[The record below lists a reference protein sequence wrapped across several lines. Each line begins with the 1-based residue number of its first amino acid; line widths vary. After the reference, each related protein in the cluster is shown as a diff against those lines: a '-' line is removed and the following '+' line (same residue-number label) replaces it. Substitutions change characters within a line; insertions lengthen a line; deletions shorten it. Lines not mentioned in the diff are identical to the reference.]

1 MSIIDLS
8 DVPKDKAYILT
19 GDALTDQ
26 FFTISMDEHERAENF
41 RIIMDKAREFG
52 VSEAVFQHYQEQATL
67 WKLPELWETPKPF
80 GQEVQ
85 LAEFPLS
92 CLPGILAEYLKAV
105 ARYVQVY
112 PEMAVLPLL
121 SVLSLC
127 VQDKAVIKHPGNNHT
142 EPLNLYTMTIAAP
155 GERKTGSFKEFMKP
169 VKEYQ
174 DYYNEINRS
183 RVEEY
188 NSTKNYLESQ
198 KRSYMTGKKASLE
211 KVKEITREL
220 VNLEPVH
227 ELKLNVSDATPES
240 LAWEMYLQGGK
251 IGVLGDEGA
260 IFDVLS
266 GLYSNGAS
274 SNLNIFLE
282 AYDGSDY
289 CITRRTKENIDLKN
303 PLLTMG
309 LMVQPELFM
318 QAMNNRAFSGR
329 GFIHRFL
336 FSFPDSKAGYQALRS
351 ESIPENLQR
360 QYSELVY
367 RMLRLPKSDKPP
379 VMVSDDDA
387 YYIYDDYHNHL
398 QVNMRPGGIFENLKE
413 WAAKQFARCMKI
425 AAILHLCEHEPS
437 EIISGQTVFNA
448 VSIAMWT
455 ENHALK
461 ALSTEMLDTT
471 EKDANYV
478 LERIKT
484 ADKLELSKREIL
496 RLCQKLNAD
505 EITEPLEL
513 LEDMGYIRYIQPP
526 PGTRGRPPENYKIN
540 PLVYK

>member
-1 MSIIDLS
+1 MSILDLS
-8 DVPKDKAYILT
+8 DVSKDRASFLT
-19 GDALTDQ
+19 SEGLTDH

-41 RIIMDKAREFG
+41 RIIMDKARELG
-52 VSEAVFQHYQEQATL
+52 VSDEVFAHYQGQAGL
-67 WKLPELWETPKPF
+67 WKVPELWETTKPF
-80 GQEVQ
+80 GKEVQ

-112 PEMAVLPLL
+112 PEMAALPLL

-127 VQDKAVIKHPGNNHT
+127 VQDKAVVKHPGNNHT

-188 NSTKNYLESQ
+188 NAKRDYLEGQ
-198 KRSYMTGKKASLE
+198 KRKYTTGAKANLE
-211 KVKEITREL
+211 MAIDYAKQIVQ
-220 VNLEPVH
+220 LEPVH

-274 SNLNIFLE
+274 NLNIFLE

-309 LMVQPELFM
+309 IMVQPELFM

-360 QYSELVY
+360 QYSALIN
-367 RMLRLPKSDKPP
+367 RLLRLTKSDKPP
-379 VMVSDDDA
+379 VMISDDDA

-437 EIISGQTVFNA
+437 EIISGQTVLNA
-448 VSIAMWT
+448 VSIAIWS
-455 ENHALK
+455 ESHALK

-471 EKDANYV
+471 KKDANYV

-484 ADKLELSKREIL
+484 ADKLELTKGQIL
-496 RLCQKLNAD
+496 RLCRKFSKD
-505 EITEPLEL
+505 EIAEPLEM
-513 LEDMGYIRYIQPP
+513 LEDMGYIRYIQSPP
-526 PGTRGRPPENYKIN
+526 ITRGRPAENYKIN
-540 PLVYK
+540 PLIFD